1 MAQRGDTFPLISD
14 SSDVLEEP
22 FWHPPLQNYKY
33 YLLIFS
39 TIIYQLLDQQE
50 INKKSWKGAVNI
62 NIIQLLGTNLMQQT
76 LHNKQSFSAPILLL
90 R

>member
-22 FWHPPLQNYKY
+22 FWHPVLQNKY

-62 NIIQLLGTNLMQQT
+62 NIIQLLGTNIMQQT
-76 LHNKQSFSAPILLL
+76 LHNEQSFSAPILLL
-90 R
+90 C